1 MLEPGHMR
9 RRGQECGG
17 TDRAREAR
25 GGRGARPCEK
35 RIILHRALLEST
47 PLLQVHKLVA
57 TSYEKA
63 EVELRPV
70 PERHSWSGLELG
82 LGAVRVRVP
91 CRRGTPVGGK
101 RMAVRVR
108 G

>member
-1 MLEPGHMR
+1 MDGTWKIREHT
-9 RRGQECGG
+9 RG
-17 TDRAREAR
+17 
-25 GGRGARPCEK
+25 
-35 RIILHRALLEST
+35 
-47 PLLQVHKLVA
+47 
-57 TSYEKA
+57 YEKA

-70 PERHSWSGLELG
+70 PERHSWLGLELG